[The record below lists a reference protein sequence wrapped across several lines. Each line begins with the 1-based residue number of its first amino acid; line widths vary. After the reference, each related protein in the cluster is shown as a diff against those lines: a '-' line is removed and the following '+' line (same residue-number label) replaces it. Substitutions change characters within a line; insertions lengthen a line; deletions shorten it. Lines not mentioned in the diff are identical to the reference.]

1 MAKIMLKWN
10 EFAGKTEKRIKAVK
24 PVPDK
29 DKIVMEQ
36 NMGDTLNTLLGKI
49 SDTLGVELP
58 QPIKYTVNESP
69 HDILIQEETI
79 EPVTKSLP
87 MLNEVDLGLI
97 GGDTTTKT
105 SDPLTPLGK
114 NFVTFEELNNHYK
127 VFISRIQ
134 QQMST
139 LGGGGEVN
147 FRYLD
152 DVNRSTMTSNNDSFV
167 LEYDAATEKVQF
179 TDKVGPIDTLKFN
192 LGHITSSETV
202 GTLAWNQSDETLDLS
217 HPNGVVQQIGQELY
231 GYIRNETGSL
241 IPNGTVVRFAGGIGN
256 NGEARLLV
264 TPFTA
269 NGDYPSLYTLGV
281 TTSDIDN
288 DSNGRVTVWGK
299 IRDVNASGSGV
310 VPAETW
316 LTGDILYAHP
326 TYAGGLTK
334 FKPTSPN
341 NVIPI
346 AAVLSNNAIAGE
358 LFIRPTIE
366 QRYDYAT
373 VTSTVTQSITLGIN
387 TPHKIALNTIIDDR
401 GITID
406 IVDSSKVVFSQ
417 SGLYAIGLNAQILS
431 SNSAKKEVYFWIRE
445 NDVDIPYSTRTITI
459 TGNDVYTNF
468 GVSYNVSA
476 QAGDTVQFMWAATDA
491 AVALQTGP
499 TTAFAPSSPS
509 VYIHID
515 QAAL

>member
-1 MAKIMLKWN
+1 MSALDELNKLLK
-10 EFAGKTEKRIKAVK
+10 EAHLHKLKPEPEPEPVK
-24 PVPDK
+24 PKVSAADISEFKKLLSIATEQSNAIQQLDTNSQELIEKEIAPAIDTIQALAERLAPRKVHEQK
-29 DKIVMEQ
+29 DS
-36 NMGDTLNTLLGKI
+36 LN
-49 SDTLGVELP
+49 P
-58 QPIKYTVNESP
+58 
-69 HDILIQEETI
+69 
-79 EPVTKSLP
+79 
-87 MLNEVDLGLI
+87 LNQ
-97 GGDTTTKT
+97 K
-105 SDPLTPLGK
+105 
-114 NFVTFEELNNHYK
+114 FVTLDQFNKHYSDFLVK
-127 VFISRIQ
+127 IQ
-134 QQMST
+134 TQLSS

-152 DVNRSTMTSNNDSFV
+152 DVNRSTMTSNNDNFV
-167 LEYDAATEKVQF
+167 LEYDAATKKVQF
-179 TDKVGPIDTLKFN
+179 TDKIGPIEQIHFN
-192 LGHITSSETV
+192 LNHTHDEERLV
-202 GTLAWNQSDETLDLS
+202 GTLCWDPDDQTLNLT
-217 HPNGVVQQIGQELY
+217 HPGGVTQQIGQELY
-231 GYIRNETGSL
+231 GYVRNETGSL
-241 IPNGTVVRFAGGIGN
+241 IPNGTVVRFAGAATENGN
-256 NGEARLLV
+256 ARLLA

-269 NGDYPSLYTLGV
+269 NGDYPNLYTLGV
-281 TTSDIDN
+281 ATSDIDN

-299 IRDVNASGSGV
+299 VRDINASGSGV

-316 LTGDILYAHP
+316 LVGDILYAHP
-326 TYAGGLTK
+326 TYAGGLTNV
-334 FKPTSPN
+334 KPTAPN
-341 NVIPI
+341 NVIPV
-346 AAVLSNNAIAGE
+346 AAVLSNDATVGE
-358 LFIRPTIE
+358 LFVRPTIE